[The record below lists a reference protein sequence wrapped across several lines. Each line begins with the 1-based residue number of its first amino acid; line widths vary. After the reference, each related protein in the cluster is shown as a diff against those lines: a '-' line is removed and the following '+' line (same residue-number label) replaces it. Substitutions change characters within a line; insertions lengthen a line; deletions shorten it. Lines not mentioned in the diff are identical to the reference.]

1 MGTRRGIT
9 AAALLLLAVLDTA
22 FAIQVQTPQK
32 IIQVAR
38 GANTTLQCKFETTA
52 PTKVGGIVSWKTLVD
67 QADVLVYFFGQ
78 DLSVGDRYTGRV
90 QFSGQPDNGDLSITI
105 SQVNMADNGTYQCE
119 AQIPK
124 DSKGNK
130 HDNVDLLVL
139 VAPSKPKQ
147 SITGTVEYGQDIV
160 LKCESEEGSPVP
172 TYTWQSYS
180 VASQLRP
187 LPPTAVADKGSL
199 TLKNIS
205 MDSSGYYLVSVKNI
219 VGQESCNITLS
230 VMPPSMNIAFYAGII
245 GGCLAGVIVIGI
257 IAYCCCCRNRDDKE
271 DYEMDE
277 RDEGQ
282 PTQQG
287 RPLRQRDD
295 EDDEEEEEPPGRR
308 STEPPKPPAN
318 KPKRITDEVDA

>member
-1 MGTRRGIT
+1 MGTKRSIT
-9 AAALLLLAVLDTA
+9 AAALLLAVLDTA
-22 FAIQVQTPQK
+22 FAIKVQTPQK
-32 IIQVAR
+32 MIKVAR
-38 GANTTLQCKFETTA
+38 GSNTTLRCTLETTA
-52 PTKVGGIVSWKTLVD
+52 LTKVGGIASWKTAID
-67 QADVLVYFFGQ
+67 QEDVLVYFFGQ
-78 DLSVGDRYTGRV
+78 DLSVGDRFTGRV
-90 QFSGQPDNGDLSITI
+90 QFSGQPDNGDLSIAI

-124 DSKGNK
+124 DTTGTKLDK
-130 HDNVDLLVL
+130 VDLLVL

-147 SITGTVEYGQDIV
+147 SITGPVEYGQDII

-180 VASQLRP
+180 TANQLRP
-187 LPPTAVADKGSL
+187 LPPTAVTDKASL

-205 MDSSGYYLVSVKNI
+205 ADTSGFYLVTVKNE
-219 VGQESCNITLS
+219 VGQESCNITLA

-257 IAYCCCCRNRDDKE
+257 IVYCCCCRDRDDKE

-277 RDEGQ
+277 REEGQ

-295 EDDEEEEEPPGRR
+295 EEDDEEDEAHGRR

>member
-1 MGTRRGIT
+1 MGSKRSIT
-9 AAALLLLAVLDTA
+9 AAALLLAVLDTA
-22 FAIQVQTPQK
+22 FAIKVQTPQK
-32 IIQVAR
+32 VIQVAR
-38 GANTTLQCKFETTA
+38 GKNTTLQCQMQTTVA
-52 PTKVGGIVSWKTLVD
+52 TKVGGIVSWKTTVD
-67 QADVLVYFFGQ
+67 QAEVLVYFYGQ
-78 DLSVGDRYTGRV
+78 DISVGERYTGRV
-90 QFSGQPDNGDLSITI
+90 QFSGKPDDGDLSITI

-124 DSKGNK
+124 DTSGTKLDK
-130 HDNVDLLVL
+130 VDLLVL

-147 SITGTVEYGQDIV
+147 SITGTVEYGQVITLNCV
-160 LKCESEEGSPVP
+160 SEEGSPIP

-180 VASQLRP
+180 VTNQLRP
-187 LPPTAVADKGSL
+187 LPATAVTDKGSL

-205 MDSSGYYLVSVKNI
+205 ADTSGFYLVTVSNI

-245 GGCLAGVIVIGI
+245 GGSLAGVVLIGI

-277 RDEGQ
+277 REEGP

-295 EDDEEEEEPPGRR
+295 EDDDEEEEGHGRR
-308 STEPPKPPAN
+308 STEPPMPPAN
-318 KPKRITDEVDA
+318 KPKRIANEVDA